1 VSRSI
6 AASPGVLLLLTFAV
20 LLAAGLGSAH
30 AGTQTSCPTTEYAS
44 SGPPLA
50 IPDPGSVD
58 APLSVPSG
66 GELESLTVGVNI
78 THPFDSDLHLQLVSP
93 AGTVIDLA
101 NGVGTW
107 GHDFTGTVFDD
118 QAAGSI
124 VSQLP
129 PFTGD
134 FQPIEPLSTLQG
146 SAQGGTWKLRVIDR
160 IGGYSGQLDSW
171 KLDITTCA
179 SVSPP
184 APIAGAATPP
194 PLPAGVPAGALPV
207 QGTPIAVTAS
217 SDDSD
222 GDVSSVANLLGNPG
236 PDGTISL
243 REAIQATN
251 NDPGTYTIQ
260 FDPSLAGSTI
270 SVTGSGGA
278 LPPLTGGHVLIDGDI
293 NGDGSPD
300 ITIAA
305 GTSNSNWAF
314 DVASSGNRIHALGIR
329 GFSTGVLF
337 SAGPQGIG
345 SLPTGQTYDGDIVDG
360 NVLTDIGQE
369 GIQLSPVIGR
379 AECSPTAACQ
389 TTNRWTNTRL
399 VGNTI
404 NTGRA
409 GVDAQFAYDVA
420 DSLSQATIAGNNI
433 VFPSGGS
440 GLTLLV
446 GDGGGAD
453 ENQIADTLVAYN
465 EIQGSGSGSVQP
477 VAITAVSGRRGGSA
491 NGLHGL
497 DILGNEIQFTGEPE
511 PGVPSRAILLVMS
524 DGCSGGPGI
533 DCSKNNV
540 ASQITIERN
549 SITGPDEGVLIDDPC
564 CGGPPTVSSGTV
576 SDVEVSGNVIKGTIP
591 PDALDPW
598 GVLIGGSSA
607 DVSHLTVDSNTIE
620 QDQTEPQ
627 VAQRADPAGGGVAV
641 IGNLG
646 GLDGSIQAVSISNN
660 RIDSDL
666 AGITLVGGGP
676 SDEASAGDAS
686 GNVVSDVQLT
696 GNVIGREPTLA
707 TRIDPQVKG
716 ISLIGGLGGTPPATG
731 NWKAS
736 TDNSVTSVT
745 VQGNLVAGVKDDVSV
760 QSNFGAGASGN
771 TAALGLR
778 PPTLTAAK
786 TGNGSGVV
794 TSNPVGISC
803 PSSCSAAFDDRSEIT
818 LTAATARSSAFAGW
832 SGGGCSGDAT
842 CTVTMNGDQSV
853 TATFKAICV
862 VPKLK
867 GKRLPAARTAI
878 KRAHC
883 SVGKIT
889 RVKSSKKSKNRVISQ
904 SPKAGAHR
912 AEGSKIALK
921 VGK

>member
-6 AASPGVLLLLTFAV
+6 AASPGVLILLTLAV
-20 LLAAGLGSAH
+20 LLAVGLGAAH

-58 APLSVPSG
+58 ASLSVPSG
-66 GELESLTVGVNI
+66 GEVESLTVGVDI

-93 AGTVIDLA
+93 AGTVVELA
-101 NGVGTW
+101 HGVGMW

-134 FQPIEPLSTLQG
+134 FRPIEPLSTLQG
-146 SAQGGTWKLRVIDR
+146 SAQGGTWKLRVTDR

-171 KLDITTCA
+171 KLDITSCA

-184 APIAGAATPP
+184 TPVAGATTTP
-194 PLPAGVPAGALPV
+194 PLPSGVPAGALPV
-207 QGTPIAVTAS
+207 QGTPITVTAG

-236 PDGTISL
+236 SDGTISL

-270 SVTGSGGA
+270 SITGAGGS
-278 LPPLTGGHVLIDGDI
+278 LPPLTGGHVLIDGDT
-293 NGDGSPD
+293 NGDGLPD

-305 GTSNSNWAF
+305 GTSNPNWAF

-337 SAGPQGIG
+337 TAGPQGIG

-389 TTNRWTNTRL
+389 TTNSWTNMRL

-409 GVDAQFAYDVA
+409 GVDAQLADDVG
-420 DSLSQATIAGNNI
+420 DSFSQTTIAGNNI

-440 GLTLLV
+440 GLTLLA

-511 PGVPSRAILLVMS
+511 PGVPSRGILLGMS

-533 DCSKNNV
+533 DCSMNNV

-549 SITGPDEGVLIDDPC
+549 AITGPAEGVLVDDAC
-564 CGGPPTVSSGTV
+564 CGGPPNGSTL
-576 SDVEVSGNVIKGTIP
+576 SDVAISGNVIKGIIP

-598 GVLIGGSSA
+598 GVLISSA
-607 DVSHLTVDSNTIE
+607 GAVVSHVNVDSNTIE

-627 VAQRADPAGGGVAV
+627 LAHNADLAGGGVAV
-641 IGNLG
+641 VGDLG
-646 GLDGSIQAVSISNN
+646 GQNGSIQTVSISNN
-660 RIDSDL
+660 QIDSDL

-676 SDEASAGDAS
+676 SDEASADDAF

-707 TRIDPQVKG
+707 TRIDPQVRG

-745 VQGNLVAGVKDDVSV
+745 VQGNLVAGVMDDVSV

-778 PPTLTAAK
+778 PPTLSVAMAGDGT
-786 TGNGSGVV
+786 V
-794 TSNPVGISC
+794 TSDPPGINC
-803 PSSCSAAFDDRSEIT
+803 PLTCSAAFDDRSEVT
-818 LTAATARSSAFAGW
+818 LSAAAGARSTFAGW

-842 CTVTMNGDQSV
+842 CTVTMNGDESV

-889 RVKSSKKSKNRVISQ
+889 RVKSSKKSKNRVIAQ